1 MLQWAWGDNMIR
13 LRELRKQNGLTM
25 KQLGDKAGLAEST
38 ISLYENGKRQPDQG
52 TMLFFANF
60 FGVSV
65 DYLLGRD
72 SDEEQLDQVSDRMK
86 RFLHEVQDMDDSEIE
101 LVSMFLEQVKKR
113 RE

>member
-1 MLQWAWGDNMIR
+1 MDR
-13 LRELRKQNGLTM
+13 LRETRKKMGYTM
-25 KQLGDKAGLAEST
+25 KYIAQQVGVTESA
-38 ISLYENGKRQPDQG
+38 ISQYENGRRQPDLE
-52 TMLFFANF
+52 TASKIADLLF
-60 FGVSV
+60 VSV

-72 SDEEQLDQVSDRMK
+72 SDEEQTDQVSDRMK

>member
-1 MLQWAWGDNMIR
+1 MDR
-13 LRELRKQNGLTM
+13 LRETRKKMGYTM
-25 KQLGDKAGLAEST
+25 KYIAQQVGVTESA
-38 ISLYENGKRQPDQG
+38 ISQYENGRRQPDLE
-52 TMLFFANF
+52 TASKIADLLF
-60 FGVSV
+60 VSV